1 MAAFKLSGKEKH
13 GMELLVATLAH
24 TALGRDADGL
34 TDIRLII
41 DIIRNAQG
49 LVTIRSYRGSG
60 DDAYYLMLTTWQDEE
75 SWQKAQERYNPKQ
88 LILSS
93 IPGLLVTTPRQWLMH
108 YLWGYNRPAAQ
119 PMLAAAHIAS
129 VRSEQTE
136 YVRRGWI
143 ECLRRQVVQPT
154 LALASAFLAR
164 GIDEDAFLTH
174 PSAAGDKMLEGHAYL
189 EDSIF
194 LNMLNWPD
202 ETNREEFYVDPDYK
216 AISRF
221 LSGVG
226 TVQILQ
232 LEPL

>member
-1 MAAFKLSGKEKH
+1 
-13 GMELLVATLAH
+13 MELLVATLVH

-41 DIIRNAQG
+41 DTIRNAQG
-49 LVTIRSYRGSG
+49 LVTLRSYRGSG
-60 DDAYYLMLTTWQDEE
+60 DDAYYLTFTTWQDEE

-93 IPGLLVTTPRQWLMH
+93 IPGLLVSSPRQWLMQ

-174 PSAAGDKMLEGHAYL
+174 PLAAGDKMLEGHAYL
-189 EDSIF
+189 EGPIF
-194 LNMLNWPD
+194 LNMLSWPD
-202 ETNREEFYVDPDYK
+202 ETNREEFYVDPDYQ

-232 LEPL
+232 MEPL

>member
-1 MAAFKLSGKEKH
+1 
-13 GMELLVATLAH
+13 MELLVATLAH
-24 TALGRDADGL
+24 TDLGRDADIL

-41 DIIRNAQG
+41 DTIRNAQG
-49 LVTIRSYRGSG
+49 LVTLRSYRGSG
-60 DDAYYLMLTTWQDEE
+60 DDVYYLTLTTWQDEE

-93 IPGLLVTTPRQWLMH
+93 IPGLLVTTPRQWLMQ
-108 YLWGYNRPAAQ
+108 YLWGYSRPAAQ

-164 GIDEDAFLTH
+164 GIDEDVLQTH
-174 PSAAGDKMLEGHAYL
+174 PPAVGDKMLEGPVYL
-189 EDSIF
+189 EGPMF
-194 LNMLNWPD
+194 LNLLSWPD
-202 ETNREEFYVDPDYK
+202 ETNREEFYVDPDYQ

-226 TVQILQ
+226 TVQVLH

>member
-1 MAAFKLSGKEKH
+1 
-13 GMELLVATLAH
+13 MELLVATLAH
-24 TALGRDADGL
+24 TTLGRDADGL

-41 DIIRNAQG
+41 DTIRNAQG
-49 LVTIRSYRGSG
+49 LATLRAYRGSG
-60 DDAYYLMLTTWQDEE
+60 DDVYYLMLTTWQDEE

-93 IPGLLVTTPRQWLMH
+93 IPGLLVTPPRQWLMQ
-108 YLWGYNRPAAQ
+108 YLWGYSRPAAQ

-129 VRSEQTE
+129 VRSEQAE

-143 ECLRRQVVQPT
+143 KCLRRQVVQPT

-164 GIDEDAFLTH
+164 GIDEDAPLTH
-174 PSAAGDKMLEGHAYL
+174 SSTDRDKILEGPVYL
-189 EDSIF
+189 EGPIF
-194 LNMLNWPD
+194 LNMLSWPD
-202 ETNREEFYVDPDYK
+202 ETNREEFYVDPDYQ

-226 TVQILQ
+226 TIQILQ

>member
-1 MAAFKLSGKEKH
+1 
-13 GMELLVATLAH
+13 MELLVATLAH
-24 TALGRDADGL
+24 TTLGRDADGL

-41 DIIRNAQG
+41 DTIRNAQG
-49 LVTIRSYRGSG
+49 LATLRAYRGSG
-60 DDAYYLMLTTWQDEE
+60 DDVYYLMLTTWQDEE

-93 IPGLLVTTPRQWLMH
+93 IPGLLVTPPRQWLMQ
-108 YLWGYNRPAAQ
+108 YLWGYSRPAAQ

-129 VRSEQTE
+129 VRSEQAE

-143 ECLRRQVVQPT
+143 KCLRRQVVQPT

-164 GIDEDAFLTH
+164 GIDEDALLTH
-174 PSAAGDKMLEGHAYL
+174 PSAARDKLLEGPAYL
-189 EDSIF
+189 EDPMF
-194 LNMLNWPD
+194 LNMLSWPD
-202 ETNREEFYVDPDYK
+202 EANREEFYVDPDYQ

-226 TVQILQ
+226 TIQILQ

>member
-1 MAAFKLSGKEKH
+1 
-13 GMELLVATLAH
+13 MELLVATLAH
-24 TALGRDADGL
+24 TALSRDADGL
-34 TDIRLII
+34 TDIHLII
-41 DIIRNAQG
+41 DTIRNAQG
-49 LVTIRSYRGSG
+49 LVTLRSYRGSG
-60 DDAYYLMLTTWQDEE
+60 DDVYYLTLTTWQDEE

-93 IPGLLVTTPRQWLMH
+93 IPGLLVTQPRQWLMQ
-108 YLWGYNRPAAQ
+108 YLWGYSRPAAQ

-164 GIDEDAFLTH
+164 GIDEDALLTH
-174 PSAAGDKMLEGHAYL
+174 PPAAGDKMLEGPVYL
-189 EDSIF
+189 EGPMF
-194 LNMLNWPD
+194 LNMLSWPD
-202 ETNREEFYVDPDYK
+202 ETNREEFYVDPDYQ

-226 TVQILQ
+226 TIQILQ